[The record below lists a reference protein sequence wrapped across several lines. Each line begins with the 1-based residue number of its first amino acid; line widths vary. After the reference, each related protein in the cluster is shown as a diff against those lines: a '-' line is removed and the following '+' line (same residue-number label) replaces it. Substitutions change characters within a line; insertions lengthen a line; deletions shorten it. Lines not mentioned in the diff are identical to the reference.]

1 MLTSAARRRISP
13 AASCSCFRL
22 PDGKLRI
29 EQIKPL
35 LHGIGV
41 EHHVQPHVISISQ
54 ATEMGTVYTKKE
66 LKTLASFAHD
76 NGMLLH
82 VDGARTRKCSR

>member
-1 MLTSAARRRISP
+1 M
-13 AASCSCFRL
+13 
-22 PDGKLRI
+22 
-29 EQIKPL
+29 
-35 LHGIGV
+35 
-41 EHHVQPHVISISQ
+41 QPHVITISQ

-82 VDGARTRKCSR
+82 TTVLVLQTQR